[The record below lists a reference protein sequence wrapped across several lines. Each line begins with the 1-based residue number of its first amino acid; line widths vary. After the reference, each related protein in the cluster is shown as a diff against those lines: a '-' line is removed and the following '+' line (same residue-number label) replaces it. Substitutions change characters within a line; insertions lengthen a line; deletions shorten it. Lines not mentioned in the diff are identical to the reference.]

1 MKFTVSRD
9 ALLRPLSI
17 VAGAVER
24 RQTMPILSN
33 IFLKLSGNQLVATG
47 TDLEVELSA
56 EIAVEGDG
64 DGEITVPA
72 RKFVD
77 ICKSLPDGSE
87 IRFWVDEAKAVL
99 QSGKSRFSL
108 VSLPGA
114 DFPSVPVSYTHLT
127 LPTTR

>member
-1 MKFTVSRD
+1 M
-9 ALLRPLSI
+9 
-17 VAGAVER
+17 
-24 RQTMPILSN
+24 
-33 IFLKLSGNQLVATG
+33 ATG

-114 DFPSVPVSYTHLT
+114 DFPSVQREKKSFSVSVNQKAFADLSTEPRFLWRSKMYAIT
-127 LPTTR
+127 